1 MQMYENK
8 TYESES
14 TCKCMRIECM
24 KMKVKVHECMKIKCM
39 KVKVYM
45 HVYGNGMS
53 EIFVTFSN
61 VGEDSYL

>member
-1 MQMYENK
+1 MQVKAKVYMHVYENGM
-8 TYESES
+8 YESES

-53 EIFVTFSN
+53 
-61 VGEDSYL
+61 

>member
-1 MQMYENK
+1 MLVK
-8 TYESES
+8 ILTYESES
-14 TCKCMRIECM
+14 ESPCKCMKIECM
-24 KMKVKVHECMKIKCM
+24 KMKVHECMKIKCM

-45 HVYGNGMS
+45 HVYGIGMS